1 MDWALGCQWMG
12 EYIHCGAKL
21 EGGQKGQI
29 WQENVVCLRL
39 EDVKGGMG
47 TKEPLL
53 EISVARQ
60 ARGGFAYSKRPE
72 RQV

>member
-29 WQENVVCLRL
+29 WQENIVCLRL
-39 EDVKGGMG
+39 EAVKGGMG
-47 TKEPLL
+47 TKEP
-53 EISVARQ
+53 Q